1 MPMAEEKNFENRI
14 KSYLKDEGCWHVKY
28 FANRNTRSGIPD
40 ILACCGGTFLAIEV
54 KASHG
59 RASDLQLYNCR
70 KIDECGGIGLVVWPR
85 DFDALKQV
93 ISTLALGGGKA
104 SVAHL
109 IFEGKYLHAMSVPVQ
124 A

>member
-14 KSYLKDEGCWHVKY
+14 KAFLQAEGCWNVKY
-28 FANRNTRSGIPD
+28 FANRNTRSGVPD
-40 ILACCGGTFLAIEV
+40 ILACCGGTFVAIEV
-54 KASHG
+54 KATHG

-85 DFDALKQV
+85 DFDALKEL
-93 ISTLALGGGKA
+93 ITILAAGGGKA

-109 IFEGKYLHAMSVPVQ
+109 IFACKYLHPVSIPVQ